1 MVRPQYGTQIISQS
15 QPSDIEQLSVK
26 NEQTKYQILPVV
38 DGTEKATDKCSNS
51 ESLKMVHIKPKIC
64 DSEKLKQLLE
74 KEQDMEIQDLSSSSE
89 PEEIILDDSGE
100 TSDKGSFLTEIKS
113 KPVNKQTNLD
123 EITLL
128 DVFNHSLM
136 RKSILIMF
144 VNWVVVTLGNF
155 LFHFGIK
162 EYVVDTRNN

>member
-38 DGTEKATDKCSNS
+38 DGTEKVTNKCSNG
-51 ESLKMVHIKPKIC
+51 ELLKMVHIKPKIC

-100 TSDKGSFLTEIKS
+100 TSDDKGSFLTEIKS
-113 KPVNKQTNLD
+113 KPVNFRMELKLKNSKFLGLAKFYLPAGFETSPAALCAFLGLRCGRFR
-123 EITLL
+123 IRLRLL
-128 DVFNHSLM
+128 
-136 RKSILIMF
+136 
-144 VNWVVVTLGNF
+144 
-155 LFHFGIK
+155 
-162 EYVVDTRNN
+162 RN